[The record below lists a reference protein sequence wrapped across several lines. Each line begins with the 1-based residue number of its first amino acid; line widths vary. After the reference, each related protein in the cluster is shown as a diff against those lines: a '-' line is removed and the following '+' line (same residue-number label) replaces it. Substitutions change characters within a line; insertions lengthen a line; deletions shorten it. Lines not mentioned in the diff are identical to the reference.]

1 MVNSVAW
8 QPMKSLEFGAWQL
21 VKSLDYKFLFAL
33 FAKFLLLNEI
43 VGIHPIS
50 IDLA

>member
-1 MVNSVAW
+1 MAW

-33 FAKFLLLNEI
+33 FAKFLFLDEI
-43 VGIHPIS
+43 VGIHPIYINS
-50 IDLA
+50 A